1 MQQIIIKR
9 ELEAAKI
16 DALINFLKAMEI
28 DAELRTSSIETKR
41 KSDFTLSKGLWKD
54 YDIEATELRNIAWS
68 RGK

>member
-1 MQQIIIKR
+1 MQQILIKR

-41 KSDFTLSKGLWKD
+41 KSGFTLSKGLWKD

-68 RGK
+68 RSK